1 MKRLFITLMLALA
14 LFGAFAPQTF
24 AAANFFGPIIPDGTN
39 GQPDC
44 TCMEQISQSGLEI
57 PSAPDW
63 GCVMQTIQ
71 NLINLAIS
79 LSFIIAIL
87 YIVYVGFMFVSS
99 AGSPGQREA
108 AKTRLMNVVIG
119 ILVVLSAWLLVDF
132 VMKTLYNSEGEFG
145 PWNQILASNGGDL
158 CIKVASG
165 VPPPVSIDLET
176 VPGGGT
182 TGGSGAG
189 GGVTTTGT
197 GDFPD
202 QEFTYDDGI
211 RNQIGHASPALS
223 TLLTC
228 MANRLPANVG
238 NISSISDSA
247 IVNASATFAT
257 CSARGTAAGCHHTA
271 RSCHFG
277 GRTCVGSSYAVDFGD
292 EQNKR
297 AITAA
302 ANACGAD
309 FVLDEG
315 NHIHVSVGQACGC
328 DN

>member
-1 MKRLFITLMLALA
+1 MKRLFIALTLSLV
-14 LFGAFAPQTF
+14 LFTAFAPETY

-44 TCMEQISQSGLEI
+44 SCEDQLAPSGQTI

-79 LSFIIAIL
+79 ISFIIAIL
-87 YIVYVGFMFVSS
+87 YIVLTGFLFVTS

-119 ILVVLSAWLLVDF
+119 ILVVLSAWLIVDF
-132 VMKTLYNSEGEFG
+132 IMKTLYDPQGDANFG
-145 PWNQILASNGGDL
+145 PWNQILASTGGDM
-158 CIKVASG
+158 CFKVG
-165 VPPPVSIDLET
+165 GTPPPLEGFEVT
-176 VPGGGT
+176 GGT
-182 TGGSGAG
+182 E
-189 GGVTTTGT
+189 TTGT
-197 GDFPD
+197 GAFPD
-202 QEFTYDDGI
+202 GEFTYDDGI
-211 RNQIGHASPALS
+211 RAQVRHASGPLS

-238 NISSISDSA
+238 KISGISDSS
-247 IVNASATFAT
+247 IVNGTATFAQ
-257 CSARGTAAGCHHTA
+257 CAANGTAAGCHHSA

-292 EQNKR
+292 QQNRR
-297 AITAA
+297 AIEAA
-302 ANACGAD
+302 ANQCGAD
-309 FVLDEG
+309 YVDDEG
-315 NHIHVSVGQACGC
+315 DHIHVSVGASCGC
-328 DN
+328 N